1 MTGGVSV
8 ASPHRIAIVLL
19 AAVADNGVIGRG
31 NALPFRQGSDLRR
44 FKSLTLGKPVLMG
57 RKTYLSIG
65 KPLSGRTNIVV
76 SRDPN
81 FAPEGVVVAR
91 SIDAALNDA
100 RADAQTRGADE
111 IVVIGGTDIFVQTMP
126 LADRME
132 ITHVHSRPEGDT
144 VFPPI
149 DATQWRAVARS
160 EHSAGPRDE
169 AAFSYATYARV

>member
-1 MTGGVSV
+1 MSET
-8 ASPHRIAIVLL
+8 PPRNIAIVLV

-31 NALPFRQGSDLRR
+31 NALPFRQGSDLKR
-44 FKSLTLGKPVLMG
+44 FKSITMGRPVVMG

-81 FAPEGVVVAR
+81 YAPEGVVVAR
-91 SIDAALNDA
+91 SIDAALSVA
-100 RADAQTRGADE
+100 RADAQKRGADE

-132 ITHVHSRPEGDT
+132 ITHVHATPEGDT
-144 VFPPI
+144 YFPAI
-149 DATQWRAVARS
+149 DATQWRAKVRS
-160 EHSAGPRDE
+160 DHPAGPRDE
-169 AAFSYATYARV
+169 AAYSYVTYARA